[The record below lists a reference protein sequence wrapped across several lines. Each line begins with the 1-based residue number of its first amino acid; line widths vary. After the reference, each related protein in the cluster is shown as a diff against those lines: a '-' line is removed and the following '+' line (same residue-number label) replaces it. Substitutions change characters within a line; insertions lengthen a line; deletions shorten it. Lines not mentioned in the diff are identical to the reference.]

1 MAYHPRYGWTW
12 KNMVWQSNTLG
23 PQHLQ
28 HQPSIFT
35 PPGVLK
41 AKPNPS
47 HLWTGGS
54 PQVAPTGDWRSTL
67 PSGNQTWLAQK
78 TPINCVKIVYE
89 RWIFRQCTVCLPHT
103 HIYVYI
109 YMYKLFCA
117 NIFPASKLTPVI
129 LQPWDDVATKW
140 HVSPQF
146 SDIHGSLVRK
156 IRQAVNGLVEGNI
169 YEWTPLQTHS
179 LLAQHPQSLI
189 VSVTN
194 ISIYL
199 YFWTLFSTV
208 NTIAF

>member
-1 MAYHPRYGWTW
+1 
-12 KNMVWQSNTLG
+12 MVWQSNTLG

-103 HIYVYI
+103 HIYICVYI
-109 YMYKLFCA
+109 YICISYSAPISFRHLNKHQ
-117 NIFPASKLTPVI
+117 SYYSHGT
-129 LQPWDDVATKW
+129 T
-140 HVSPQF
+140 SPP
-146 SDIHGSLVRK
+146 SDMSLH
-156 IRQAVNGLVEGNI
+156 NSP
-169 YEWTPLQTHS
+169 T
-179 LLAQHPQSLI
+179 
-189 VSVTN
+189 
-194 ISIYL
+194 
-199 YFWTLFSTV
+199 STV
-208 NTIAF
+208 PWCERFGKP

>member
-1 MAYHPRYGWTW
+1 
-12 KNMVWQSNTLG
+12 MVWQSNTLG

-89 RWIFRQCTVCLPHT
+89 WKVD
-103 HIYVYI
+103 
-109 YMYKLFCA
+109 
-117 NIFPASKLTPVI
+117 FPAMHCLTTTHLLRNILSNYWCGMHRTCKNTSFKPDRKWWMTRGEKQCRGKLSTS
-129 LQPWDDVATKW
+129 LLDAT
-140 HVSPQF
+140 VS
-146 SDIHGSLVRK
+146 SDEVGRNSGCENRTGTDMKLK
-156 IRQAVNGLVEGNI
+156 DSGLV
-169 YEWTPLQTHS
+169 LS
-179 LLAQHPQSLI
+179 DLKKRK
-189 VSVTN
+189 
-194 ISIYL
+194 
-199 YFWTLFSTV
+199 STWR
-208 NTIAF
+208 F